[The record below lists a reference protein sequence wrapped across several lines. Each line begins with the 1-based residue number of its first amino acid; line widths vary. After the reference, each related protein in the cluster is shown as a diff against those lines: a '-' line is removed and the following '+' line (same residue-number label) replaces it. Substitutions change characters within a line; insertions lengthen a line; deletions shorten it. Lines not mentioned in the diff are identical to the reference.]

1 MTPNLSLDPVIVNN
15 DAHAQ
20 TGQNSK
26 TVECRLKATYL
37 KLART
42 EANIFMFT
50 KLKAMN
56 LATNDVTSFVE
67 KQTIHKKASALPDM
81 KVKRAAMKSKVVDA
95 LAYAKRLRMERDVLK
110 KRIAKKFCSN
120 KA

>member
-1 MTPNLSLDPVIVNN
+1 MTPNLSLDPVISVNN

-67 KQTIHKKASALPDM
+67 KQTIHRKDGALSLLYLQRTIAVILYHVLFYPYDF
-81 KVKRAAMKSKVVDA
+81 
-95 LAYAKRLRMERDVLK
+95 LRTQQSQGE
-110 KRIAKKFCSN
+110 
-120 KA
+120 